1 MIDKEYI
8 NKLLDQALEDE
19 DFFPVIVNVKP
30 GNIISV
36 FLDGANGVSIG
47 DCARVSRYIKGQLL
61 EDEEDF
67 SLEVSSYGV
76 GKALLLPIQFKIN
89 IGRIVKTMLH
99 DSTTY
104 KGEIKTATDE
114 YFELELV
121 KKAKKKSENTIEI
134 IKLKYDECR
143 ESKITVSF
151 K

>member
-1 MIDKEYI
+1 MIDKIYI
-8 NKLLDQALEDE
+8 NKLLNQVLENE
-19 DFFPVIVNVKP
+19 EIFPVIVNVKP
-30 GNIISV
+30 GNVISV
-36 FLDGANGVSIG
+36 FLDGVNGVSIES
-47 DCARVSRYIKGQLL
+47 CARVSRYIKGQLI

-89 IGRIVKTMLH
+89 VGRIVKTMLH
-99 DSTTY
+99 DSKTY
-104 KGEIKTATDE
+104 KGEIKVATDE

-121 KKAKKKSENTIEI
+121 KKAKKKSESTIEI
-134 IKLKYDECR
+134 IRLKYDECR